1 MWLFLCPLE
10 VWESV
15 DIYAV
20 ICFIIWWH
28 VRHEVSLN
36 GFMCMKVMC
45 RDVHTLSLRLRK
57 WSSSVHLCLWKLL
70 NLSLHSGLPKAA
82 TVTHER
88 VWAASFI
95 QGVSG
100 VTSED
105 VFYLNLPLY
114 HSAGFLIGFIGCI
127 ERGTLLYIIPP
138 PFYFIGFKL
147 ISLYNI
153 IYNQI
158 FKNWDVINQ

>member
-1 MWLFLCPLE
+1 MTNERESGDFYAPWGIWIWFMWLFLCLLE
-10 VWESV
+10 VRESV

-20 ICFIIWWH
+20 ICFIIWWNI
-28 VRHEVSLN
+28 RHEVSLN
-36 GFMCMKVMC
+36 GFMC
-45 RDVHTLSLRLRK
+45 RDVQSPGLRLRK
-57 WSSSVHLCLWKLL
+57 WSSSVHLGLWKLL
-70 NLSLHSGLPKAA
+70 NLSLRSGLPKAA

-114 HSAGFLIGFIGCI
+114 HSAGFLIGFTGCI
-127 ERGTLLYIIPP
+127 ERGTSFHLL
-138 PFYFIGFKL
+138 FI
-147 ISLYNI
+147 SSVSN
-153 IYNQI
+153 
-158 FKNWDVINQ
+158 